1 MGEEKKEN
9 LQSKESLENFFS
21 DLGDEDAIDGE
32 YGAIDQIVDEVMAIL
47 ENFGPISGGLISFDK
62 LLHFLK
68 TGPRPDMEVDTL
80 AEVISHLR
88 DDKIITYEF
97 EVNEEK
103 SFYCFQPLKFDEDM
117 ENFIAPFL
125 KSEKLSKSALYETL
139 GWEEDRFIS
148 TLQKF
153 KDQKLIHEENGTL
166 VIPGL

>member
-9 LQSKESLENFFS
+9 LNSKESLEDFFS
-21 DLGDEDAIDGE
+21 DLGDEAIDGE

-62 LLHFLK
+62 LFQFLK

-117 ENFIAPFL
+117 ENFLIPFL
-125 KSEKLSKSALYETL
+125 KPEPVTKAIIAQTL
-139 GWEEDRFIS
+139 GWDEVRVDAA
-148 TLQKF
+148 LQKF
-153 KDQKLIHEENGTL
+153 KDQKLIHEQNEIL
-166 VIPGL
+166 IIPGL